1 MYECVSLTDQPT
13 HQGPM
18 NRWMSTLGTGW
29 IGGSFEASLPILLRL
44 LHVLHGTD
52 RQIHG
57 GG

>member
-1 MYECVSLTDQPT
+1 
-13 HQGPM
+13 M

-29 IGGSFEASLPILLRL
+29 IGGSFEALLPILLRL